1 MLKAH
6 DVAKWFIYKNPELA
20 SGYIDENTKVNKL
33 LYFSN
38 LMYRCVVN
46 DRLISDDF
54 IAFPNGPVVY
64 SVYRD
69 YRYNGL
75 NSLPSHSPMI
85 EGVQKKI
92 LEIVNF
98 VYGNYTTQELIDE
111 SHSHSQWKSVKNL
124 IPNNPIISFDDVD
137 SDLVSYYQALYKT
150 YSEIDF
156 NKIAKDKIC
165 GNVYYYYRD
174 LFEMTDDMIDKLST
188 FEKFDEPKFLEVING
203 ELVVS

>member
-111 SHSHSQWKSVKNL
+111 SHSHYQWKSVKNL

-137 SDLVSYYQALYKT
+137 PDLVSYYQALYKT